1 MTSRPD
7 IENNPS
13 GTNQVHD
20 PEKAGGRVDDVL
32 EPRSRASRRL
42 RDILARAL
50 YASPVEIRGVM
61 PVPLEDRTSTRYS
74 SYFSIWACMN
84 INLLP

>member
-7 IENNPS
+7 VENNRF
-13 GTNQVHD
+13 GANQVYD
-20 PEKAGGRVDDVL
+20 PEKVGGRVDDVS
-32 EPRSRASRRL
+32 EPQSRASRRL
-42 RDILARAL
+42 YDVLTRAL